1 MKKSVFYLLLMAIAL
16 TAFTFASCNKD
27 DNDSIDDAY
36 TYLHRSFTGKLICQS
51 ETRTDSVVMDTLDA
65 SWAINTSNQL
75 TIANVPLVKL
85 LVGVDNPELTEV
97 ARAMATQTLTA
108 EIKVVHVSPI
118 VFTVAT
124 QELVT
129 AVRFRGADHQL
140 RVTFASSSNLSWGS
154 YSTNDNS
161 VVINIVETGVYL
173 DGSSTNLLPKQKP
186 LLFSTQQQV
195 TPLPII

>member
-1 MKKSVFYLLLMAIAL
+1 MKKRVFNLLLMAIAL

-36 TYLHRSFTGKLICQS
+36 TYLHRSFTGKLICQN

-129 AVRFRGADHQL
+129 AVRFGGADHQL

-161 VVINIVETGVYL
+161 VVINIVETAVYL
-173 DGSSTNLLPKQKP
+173 DGSAINLLPKQKP

-195 TPLPII
+195 TPLRII